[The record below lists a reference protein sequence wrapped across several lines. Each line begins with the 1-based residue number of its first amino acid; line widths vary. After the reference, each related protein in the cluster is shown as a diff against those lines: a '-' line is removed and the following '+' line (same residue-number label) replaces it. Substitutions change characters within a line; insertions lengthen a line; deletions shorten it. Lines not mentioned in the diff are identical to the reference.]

1 MTHDAVAALE
11 RRLPAGPLRDRRI
24 HDLYVPMLHWIL
36 REAARGPDHPVV
48 VGLSA
53 PQGSGKTTLVHALL
67 PLLRDSGLRVAAVS
81 VDDFY
86 LPREE
91 QVRVAREHPG
101 NRILEHRGA
110 PGTHDVPLGEA
121 TLEELRQLGP
131 GKAMRVPAYDKTAHG
146 GRGDRSP
153 HADWPEVTG
162 PLDLVL
168 IDGWCLAFRPLDE
181 AALPDPALEPVNASL
196 AEYARWQRHIDAL
209 AVWRAKELEQIVDW
223 RVEAEERSRAAGR
236 PGLDRASSEDY
247 IRRFLPVYAA
257 YGPTSTHEPP
267 RRARQLE
274 VVLDANRLPV

>member
-1 MTHDAVAALE
+1 
-11 RRLPAGPLRDRRI
+11 
-24 HDLYVPMLHWIL
+24 
-36 REAARGPDHPVV
+36 
-48 VGLSA
+48 
-53 PQGSGKTTLVHALL
+53 
-67 PLLRDSGLRVAAVS
+67 
-81 VDDFY
+81 
-86 LPREE
+86 
-91 QVRVAREHPG
+91 
-101 NRILEHRGA
+101 
-110 PGTHDVPLGEA
+110 
-121 TLEELRQLGP
+121 
-131 GKAMRVPAYDKTAHG
+131 MRVPAYDKTAHG

-168 IDGWCLAFRPLDE
+168 IDGWCLAVRPLDE